1 MNNVKKGQNSSLIQR
16 IIKCSHAKQALTNIN
31 KQYMAYLRSPSW
43 SFGCPTD
50 FRLTHGTPHPI
61 TPTLLLKNNLALW
74 AVHCFS
80 TFH

>member
-1 MNNVKKGQNSSLIQR
+1 MLKKPILVHYM
-16 IIKCSHAKQALTNIN
+16 IKCFNVKQALTNIN
-31 KQYMAYLRSPSW
+31 KQYIAYLRSPSW

-61 TPTLLLKNNLALW
+61 TPTLLLKNNLALR
-74 AVHCFS
+74 AVHRFS